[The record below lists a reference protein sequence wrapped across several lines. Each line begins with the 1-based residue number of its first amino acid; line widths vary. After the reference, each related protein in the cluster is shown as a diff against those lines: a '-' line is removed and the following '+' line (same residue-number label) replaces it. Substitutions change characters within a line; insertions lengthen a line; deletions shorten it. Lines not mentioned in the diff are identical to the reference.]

1 MLKNFPPHPRIPFPH
16 PPGAYKEQGRGLRP
30 ARGHSRQQAP
40 TPVSA
45 LATPAP
51 TRHLCG
57 IMKVCAAALA
67 VLLCTAAL
75 CSQVSSVP
83 RESAVSLR
91 VARLSGHSQTTAI
104 FSCGL
109 ESPRGKIENFL
120 KGYKPSLLFS
130 ARLVF
135 SSYKRVLG
143 SLVPEPGW
151 GRGVTVP
158 FHRWQNRGLRK

>member
-16 PPGAYKEQGRGLRP
+16 PPGAYKEQGRCLRP
-30 ARGHSRQQAP
+30 AKGRSRQQAP

-83 RESAVSLR
+83 LGADTPTACCFSYTSRQVPRKFIVNYFETSSQCSNPGVIFLTKRGREVCAHPREAWVQEY
-91 VARLSGHSQTTAI
+91 VTD
-104 FSCGL
+104 L
-109 ESPRGKIENFL
+109 ELNP
-120 KGYKPSLLFS
+120 
-130 ARLVF
+130 
-135 SSYKRVLG
+135 
-143 SLVPEPGW
+143 
-151 GRGVTVP
+151 
-158 FHRWQNRGLRK
+158 